1 MNRLFNLDMDT
12 ANVSGVIFSPQSHAT
27 PKSYLD
33 HIHSTLKGSA
43 IYAPLCK
50 AVSGLPQ
57 TWLELAT
64 QHPKIASL
72 EHGLT
77 YASYFPTWLE
87 TGETSEL
94 EGNMSGIVT
103 LPLLTII
110 HTVQYVQYLQQTG
123 ITHAEFLLGLRPGGA
138 QGFCAGLMTAM
149 IVAVSKDETEL
160 IENAAKAVRIS
171 FGIGAFGEVGS
182 DSTSLSSTTMVVRL
196 RSGSEVEEITREF
209 PEVRAIL
216 LSLGL
221 PQKASVCILKMP
233 NSPTFLPYPTPRR

>member
-1 MNRLFNLDMDT
+1 MDAT
-12 ANVSGVIFSPQSHAT
+12 NISGVVFSPQSHAT
-27 PKSYLD
+27 PRSYLD
-33 HIHSTLKGSA
+33 QIHSHLKLSD

-50 AVSGLPQ
+50 AVSNLPQ
-57 TWLELAT
+57 TWQELAS

-77 YASYFPTWLE
+77 YARYFPTWLE
-87 TGETSEL
+87 TGETSGL

-123 ITHAEFLLGLRPGGA
+123 IAHADFLLSLRPGGA
-138 QGFCAGLMTAM
+138 QGFCAGLMAAM

-171 FGIGAFGEVGS
+171 FAIGAFGEVGC

-196 RSGSEVEEITREF
+196 KSGSEVGDITREF
-209 PEVRAIL
+209 PEVRIIPL
-216 LSLGL
+216 NLIY
-221 PQKASVCILKMP
+221 V
-233 NSPTFLPYPTPRR
+233 Y

>member
-1 MNRLFNLDMDT
+1 MSMNRLSNLDMDT

-33 HIHSTLKGSA
+33 RLHSILKGSA
-43 IYAPLCK
+43 IYVPLCK
-50 AVSGLPQ
+50 AVSRLPD
-57 TWLELAT
+57 TWRELANR
-64 QHPKIASL
+64 HPKIALL

-77 YASYFPTWLE
+77 YARYFPTWLE
-87 TGETSEL
+87 TGETSGL

-123 ITHAEFLLGLRPGGA
+123 ITHAEFLLSLPSGGV
-138 QGFCAGLMTAM
+138 QGFCAGLMAAM
-149 IVAVSKDETEL
+149 IVAASKDETEL

-171 FGIGAFGEVGS
+171 LGIGAFGEVDS
-182 DSTSLSSTTMVVRL
+182 DPTSLSSTTMVVRL

-209 PEVRAIL
+209 PEVRAI
-216 LSLGL
+216 
-221 PQKASVCILKMP
+221 C
-233 NSPTFLPYPTPRR
+233 